1 MLEILLNA
9 FLVISIIVLVGIVS
23 VAIVKIG
30 QAEYWYKMAYADML
44 TSLKELFDIQTEQIK
59 DIMKEDI

>member
-1 MLEILLNA
+1 MLEIILGA
-9 FLVISIIVLVGIVS
+9 FLVISVIALIGIVS
-23 VAIVKIG
+23 VAIIKIG

-44 TSLKELFDIQTEQIK
+44 TSLKELFDVQTEQVK